1 VVTRGTAD
9 VDAVL
14 ALAPCCGINL
24 KGPYIPVT
32 GFYDLLERVKAP
44 RVMLFFFQKEIHA
57 PDDIGRIS
65 KEILERN
72 GVTNRIHHQPE
83 GLSGHNAGLSSK
95 FVDAFTQEMIDFA
108 SVVE

>member
-1 VVTRGTAD
+1 VTRGTAD

-14 ALAPCCGINL
+14 ALSPCCGFNL

-32 GFYDLLERVKAP
+32 GFFDLFERVKAP

-83 GLSGHNAGLSSK
+83 GFYGHNAGLSSK